1 MKSNHPN
8 ANRDPAIAFKD
19 SDEGKLCMKFLNK
32 AKLNDTFYLDRNG
45 NKHDWNKFEQNQN
58 KKSDHKLYDSNVS
71 FTANNELIPKISLIT
86 MPTTSKSNLRNG
98 DPMPPKP
105 MLKGVVEK
113 GHIKQTFELLVDSGS
128 LEDNFIK
135 RSIVNKLNLK
145 IFKFRSPIGV
155 KTADGKIVKLFDFVK
170 LNISYLEILNPSLFK
185 NLIEK
190 DIKNIRVKDLKV
202 KAIILENSPFDFI
215 LGHVDSYKFEIAK
228 IFPML
233 FYDTSIKK
241 SRNENN
247 SVEFSSSSSM
257 NEQTNLAHRA
267 QNEMHVMECE
277 PNYGVAQTEDSV
289 QDVQDEHFG
298 ASKTGRIE
306 KSALLDIDPDDD
318 DIQNYKTIDPWNDY
332 FQDAQTKPQIVEESM
347 HKRQKLS
354 SDNTS
359 SSQLTLDEILNKLKI
374 DEICKDTKLNKQLK
388 QLVATYQDVFAVNVG
403 TVPAKNLPI

>member
-1 MKSNHPN
+1 MN
-8 ANRDPAIAFKD
+8 
-19 SDEGKLCMKFLNK
+19 
-32 AKLNDTFYLDRNG
+32 
-45 NKHDWNKFEQNQN
+45 
-58 KKSDHKLYDSNVS
+58 
-71 FTANNELIPKISLIT
+71 
-86 MPTTSKSNLRNG
+86 
-98 DPMPPKP
+98 
-105 MLKGVVEK
+105 
-113 GHIKQTFELLVDSGS
+113 
-128 LEDNFIK
+128 
-135 RSIVNKLNLK
+135 
-145 IFKFRSPIGV
+145 
-155 KTADGKIVKLFDFVK
+155 TADGKTVKLFDFVK
-170 LNISYLEILNPSLFK
+170 LNISYLEMLNPSLYK
-185 NLIEK
+185 TLLEK
-190 DIKNIRVKDLKV
+190 DIKNIRIKDLKV
-202 KAIILENSPFDFI
+202 QAIILENSPFDFI

-359 SSQLTLDEILNKLKI
+359 SSQLTLDEILNK
-374 DEICKDTKLNKQLK
+374 
-388 QLVATYQDVFAVNVG
+388 
-403 TVPAKNLPI
+403 

>member
-1 MKSNHPN
+1 
-8 ANRDPAIAFKD
+8 
-19 SDEGKLCMKFLNK
+19 
-32 AKLNDTFYLDRNG
+32 
-45 NKHDWNKFEQNQN
+45 
-58 KKSDHKLYDSNVS
+58 
-71 FTANNELIPKISLIT
+71 
-86 MPTTSKSNLRNG
+86 
-98 DPMPPKP
+98 
-105 MLKGVVEK
+105 
-113 GHIKQTFELLVDSGS
+113 
-128 LEDNFIK
+128 
-135 RSIVNKLNLK
+135 
-145 IFKFRSPIGV
+145 
-155 KTADGKIVKLFDFVK
+155 
-170 LNISYLEILNPSLFK
+170 
-185 NLIEK
+185 
-190 DIKNIRVKDLKV
+190 
-202 KAIILENSPFDFI
+202 
-215 LGHVDSYKFEIAK
+215 
-228 IFPML
+228 ML
-233 FYDTSIKK
+233 FYDTSNKK

-403 TVPAKNLPI
+403 TVPAKISPFKIEIDENKWSKIKLERYPRPQTLARQIAIKNWINKAIADGVVRPSTASIFSQVLLTPKPDGTYRFCLDYRNLNTCIKSMAWPIPNIANVSFSIVLHFN